1 MNGCVH
7 QKNGEKEVNYFIA
20 STRIATSKGNC
31 LTGVRQARVYVMS
44 LEFKISLVYV
54 TCSKFTDFIKGF
66 RFAMGAFSVYWISN

>member
-7 QKNGEKEVNYFIA
+7 QKSGEKEVNYFIA

-31 LTGVRQARVYVMS
+31 LTGVRQARVYVM
-44 LEFKISLVYV
+44 LFEFKITLVYV

-66 RFAMGAFSVYWISN
+66 RFSMGAFSVYWISI